1 MLSALKPI
9 LPDACPLL
17 PVAQQLQGSL
27 VSRECD
33 TFPCGTLPVLYPGPG
48 QNGNNLRVHDGNCD
62 KSFEKVSQELWAFFQ
77 VYIVIIWILLVYFH

>member
-9 LPDACPLL
+9 LPDACTLL

-27 VSRECD
+27 VPRECD
-33 TFPCGTLPVLYPGPG
+33 TFPSGTLPVLYTGPG

-62 KSFEKVSQELWAFFQ
+62 KSFEKVSQELWTFLK
-77 VYIVIIWILLVYFH
+77 VYIVIIWMLPV